1 VSQTRR
7 PRTGLSRDRVLEGA
21 IRLADAGGI
30 HSLTIRSLAA
40 ELGVKPMSIYYY
52 VADKDAIL
60 DGLVDLVFSEIYRP
74 QPGQDWRAEM
84 LRRCQSARAVLKRHR
99 WAIGLLESRTHPG
112 PETLR
117 HHDAVLGTL
126 RAGGFSRPLTAHA
139 YALIDSYL
147 YGFALQE
154 AALPFEGPDGVDEV
168 AASVMPLMTPEAYP
182 HLVDMTTSYYLR
194 PGYDFGAEFE
204 FGMGLLLDALAQLAA
219 QQR

>member
-1 VSQTRR
+1 MSQTRR

>member
-1 VSQTRR
+1 MTETRR
-7 PRTGLSRDRVLEGA
+7 PRTGLSRERVLEGA
-21 IRLADAGGI
+21 IRLADTGGI
-30 HSLTIRSLAA
+30 ASLTIRSLAV

-60 DGLVDLVFSEIYRP
+60 DGLVDLVFGEIYLP
-74 QPGQDWRAEM
+74 QPGQDWRSEL
-84 LRRCQSARAVLKRHR
+84 LRRCQSARAVLRRHR

-126 RAGGFSRPLTAHA
+126 RAGGLSRELTAHA

-154 AALPFEGPDGVDEV
+154 AALPFEEAGGVDEV
-168 AASVMPLMTPEAYP
+168 AATVMPLMTPEAYP
-182 HLVDMTTSYYLR
+182 HLVDMTMSHYLK
-194 PGYDFGAEFE
+194 PGYHFGAEFE
-204 FGMGLLLDALAQLAA
+204 FGMTLLLDALARLAEP
-219 QQR
+219 QR